1 MFRVQEAPPFA
12 VTGVD
17 YAGPLYQKDSNKAWI
32 CLFTCCV
39 IRAVHLEVVPD
50 MTAETFIR
58 CIKRFIARRGIPHK
72 IISDNGKTF
81 KLANKIISAVLSHP
95 QTEQYLSN
103 IRVDW
108 VFNLERA
115 PWWGGIFERMVRSI
129 KRCLKKIVGR
139 TRLMYDELV
148 TVVTEIEMILNSR
161 PLSFVSSEDLDEPLT
176 PSHLLTGR
184 RLLCLPDPPPDVDPD
199 YGGTSVEL
207 SLRARYLNTLLDHYW
222 QRWKREYSLELR
234 EQHRTS
240 RKNVVGDGKVVAV
253 GDIVVIYDQGLPR
266 GFWKLGCV
274 EELIT
279 GSDGQCR
286 GAFVRVKSGRSSRS
300 LLKRPVQHLY
310 PLEVQCVASP
320 HEREGSSQPALDEQP
335 VHIDTMTSS
344 QPKRVASQIAQLKIK
359 DCIKELNS

>member
-1 MFRVQEAPPFA
+1 
-12 VTGVD
+12 
-17 YAGPLYQKDSNKAWI
+17 
-32 CLFTCCV
+32 
-39 IRAVHLEVVPD
+39 
-50 MTAETFIR
+50 
-58 CIKRFIARRGIPHK
+58 
-72 IISDNGKTF
+72 
-81 KLANKIISAVLSHP
+81 
-95 QTEQYLSN
+95 
-103 IRVDW
+103 
-108 VFNLERA
+108 
-115 PWWGGIFERMVRSI
+115 
-129 KRCLKKIVGR
+129 
-139 TRLMYDELV
+139 MYDELV

-176 PSHLLTGR
+176 PSHLLTGH

-222 QRWKREYSLELR
+222 QRWKREYLLELR
-234 EQHRTS
+234 EQHLTS

-310 PLEVQCVASP
+310 PLCCKS
-320 HEREGSSQPALDEQP
+320 
-335 VHIDTMTSS
+335 T
-344 QPKRVASQIAQLKIK
+344 
-359 DCIKELNS
+359 

>member
-1 MFRVQEAPPFA
+1 M
-12 VTGVD
+12 
-17 YAGPLYQKDSNKAWI
+17 
-32 CLFTCCV
+32 
-39 IRAVHLEVVPD
+39 
-50 MTAETFIR
+50 
-58 CIKRFIARRGIPHK
+58 
-72 IISDNGKTF
+72 
-81 KLANKIISAVLSHP
+81 SAVLSHP

-115 PWWGGIFERMVRSI
+115 PWWGGIFERMVHSI
-129 KRCLKKIVGR
+129 KRCLKKIVGQ

-222 QRWKREYSLELR
+222 QRWKREYLLELR

-300 LLKRPVQHLY
+300 LLKHPVQHLY

-320 HEREGSSQPALDEQP
+320 HEREGSSPPALDEQP